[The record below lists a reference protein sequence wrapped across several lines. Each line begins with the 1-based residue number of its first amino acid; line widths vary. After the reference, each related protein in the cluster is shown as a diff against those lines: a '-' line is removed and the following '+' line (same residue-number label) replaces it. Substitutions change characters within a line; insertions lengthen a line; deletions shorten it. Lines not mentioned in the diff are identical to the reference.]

1 LAARRKDKAN
11 TANACAMAR
20 CQLAGHFRT
29 NPIGGACDDEYF
41 LIRSRSRTQVQV
53 GRHQAISLRD
63 KKDLKTRPNLI
74 GHLD

>member
-11 TANACAMAR
+11 TAIVCAITR

-29 NPIGGACDDEYF
+29 NPIGGARDDEYF
-41 LIRSRSRTQVQV
+41 LIRSRILV
-53 GRHQAISLRD
+53 GWHQAISLRD